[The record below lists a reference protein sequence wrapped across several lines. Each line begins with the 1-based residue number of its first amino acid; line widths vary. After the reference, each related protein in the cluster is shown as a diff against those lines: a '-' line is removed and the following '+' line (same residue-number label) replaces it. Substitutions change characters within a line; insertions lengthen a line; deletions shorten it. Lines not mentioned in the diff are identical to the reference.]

1 MIDDGEHAARA
12 LRRGSSVGG
21 APLEAPQVERRL
33 AAILAADV
41 VGYSRLVELDEAGTI
56 ARLKRLRHEV
66 VEPLLSAHHGRL
78 VQVVGDGV
86 LVEFGSVVDAVLC
99 AVEMQ
104 EAIAAHQT
112 AVPADRRFEFRI
124 GVNLGDVVADGEF
137 ILGDGVNV
145 AARLEQLCEPGGVLV
160 SETVREHVGNKLAV
174 VFEYIGPLALKNIA
188 RPVGAHRIQQAGGP
202 GPRSPSPPTPVP
214 EPGKPSVA
222 VLPFVNMTGDAA
234 QDYFCDGI
242 AEDLITEL
250 SKISGLFV
258 AARQSTFG
266 VDQSTRDAAEACARL
281 RVGYALE
288 GSVRRAGDRVRI
300 AARLVKGASGGQ
312 VWAERYDRTI
322 GDIFAV
328 QDDITRSIVAA
339 LEVRLLL
346 AEKEAMARPPTA
358 NIEAYKL
365 YLHGLQ
371 QLRQHIRPAYEL
383 ARRMFGRAAELD
395 PDFARALAGIGE
407 CDCSL
412 YMHCGLP
419 VSFDAILATTARALE
434 LEPTLAGAHA
444 VHGFALLMTGRHD
457 EAESSFRRAITVDP
471 GHPGAHYA
479 FARACVQLGRREEAA
494 GLLRRA
500 ADLAPGDVGYLN
512 TLAAL
517 YRALGRTAEAEQT
530 AREALARSERRLAD
544 QPASTLAAFT
554 GARSLAALGER
565 DRAIEWAERALGL
578 GPDDHLTLYNVAC
591 TFALLG
597 LPERAIE
604 VLTRA
609 MAGAAPHRI
618 AWMRQDRDFEPL
630 RDDPRFVALLAR
642 EPGHA

>member
-1 MIDDGEHAARA
+1 M
-12 LRRGSSVGG
+12 
-21 APLEAPQVERRL
+21 EAPQVERRL

-41 VGYSRLVELDEAGTI
+41 VGYSRLVEQDEAGTI
-56 ARLKRLRHEV
+56 AALKRLRAEV
-66 VEPLLSAHHGRL
+66 MEPLLAAHHGRL

-99 AVEMQ
+99 AVELQ
-104 EAIAAHQT
+104 EAIAGHQA
-112 AVPADRRFEFRI
+112 AVDADRRFQLRI
-124 GVNLGDVVADGEF
+124 GVNLGDVVADGDF

-188 RPVGAHRIQQAGGP
+188 RPVGAHRIQQGAAP
-202 GPRSPSPPTPVP
+202 NPRPSPVPPTPP
-214 EPGKPSVA
+214 QTKPSVA
-222 VLPFVNMTGDAA
+222 VLPFVNMTGDAG
-234 QDYFCDGI
+234 QDYFCEGI
-242 AEDLITEL
+242 AEDLVTEL

-258 AARQSTFG
+258 AARQSTFAA
-266 VDQSTRDAAEACARL
+266 DQGMRDAAEVCSRL
-281 RVGYALE
+281 RVGFALE

-300 AARLVKGASGGQ
+300 SARLVHGASAGQ

-328 QDDITRSIVAA
+328 QDDITRSIVTA
-339 LEVRLLL
+339 LEVKLLL

-371 QLRQHIRPAYEL
+371 QLRQHVRPAYEL
-383 ARRMFGRAAELD
+383 ARRMFARAVELD
-395 PDFARALAGIGE
+395 PDFARALAGMAE

-412 YMHCGLP
+412 YLHCGLAAD
-419 VSFDAILATTARALE
+419 FDGILANTARALE

-444 VHGFALLMTGRHD
+444 MRGFALLVTGHPE
-457 EAESSFRRAITVDP
+457 EAEASFRRGITVDP

-479 FARACVQLGRREEAA
+479 YARACVQLGRGQEAA
-494 GLLRRA
+494 ELLRRA

-517 YRALGRTAEAEQT
+517 LRALGHTAEAEQT
-530 AREALARSERRLAD
+530 ARDALARSERRLAD
-544 QPASTLAAFT
+544 QPSSTLAAFT

-565 DRAIEWAERALGL
+565 ERALEWAERALGL

-591 TFALLG
+591 AFALLG
-597 LPERAIE
+597 LPERALP
-604 VLTRA
+604 VLERA
-609 MAGAAPHRI
+609 MAGATPHRL
-618 AWMRQDRDFEPL
+618 AWLRQDSDLALL
-630 RDDPRFVALLAR
+630 RDDSRFAAVLERNATAGSR
-642 EPGHA
+642 CQ